1 MPTVVALFGKSCVGK
16 SEVAE
21 KLANHLGMPV
31 RHCGEV
37 VKERAAQLSV
47 SSAELS
53 TAEHEAIDAETR
65 TLVANTEHG
74 IVVEGTFLDIVL
86 QESSNVL
93 FIRLTCEED
102 VRAKRFEARPSSKGT
117 LAQRDKTDNS
127 LREDVYKQTES
138 ELQQAISVDTTRISS
153 VEVVSLILEILRSHD
168 QTKHTP
174 PLPGYD
180 RR

>member
-21 KLANHLGMPV
+21 KLANHLGVPV

-53 TAEHEAIDAETR
+53 IAEHEAIDAETR

-86 QESSNVL
+86 QGSSVL
-93 FIRLTCEED
+93 FIRLTCEDD

-127 LREDVYKQTES
+127 LREDVYKQTDS
-138 ELQQAISVDTTRISS
+138 ELQQAISLDTTRISS

-168 QTKHTP
+168 ETKHTP